1 MIIKAGV
8 RIKGISQELLLGLFV
23 ANEVYALHGINMVVT
38 SLLDG
43 KHSETSLHYAGEAAD
58 LRTRN
63 IPQDVDPQDIRKEIK
78 DRLGE
83 DFDVILESTH
93 LHIEHQP
100 RYFA

>member
-23 ANEVYALHGINMVVT
+23 ANEVYALHGVNMVVT

-43 KHSETSLHYAGEAAD
+43 KHSATSLHYAGEAAD

-78 DRLGE
+78 DRLGM
-83 DFDVILESTH
+83 DYDVILEDN
-93 LHIEHQP
+93 HIHMEHQP
-100 RYFA
+100 RYFG